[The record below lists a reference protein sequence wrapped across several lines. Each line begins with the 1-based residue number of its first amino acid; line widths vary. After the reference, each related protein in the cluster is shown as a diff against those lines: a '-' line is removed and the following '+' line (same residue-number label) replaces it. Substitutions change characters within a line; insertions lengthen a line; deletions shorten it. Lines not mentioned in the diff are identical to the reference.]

1 MAEGLIDVAQPESQN
16 LSPEVI
22 QQNIQM
28 PPELQEAYERVV
40 LAGMKALFSEGSN
53 REMLRRLEGKG
64 PIGLRLGKGI
74 STLLL
79 LLYSESNKTLP
90 QAVIIP
96 AGTYLIA
103 QAADFL
109 NQSGIEKLSN
119 TDIGEALATFVEA
132 TIQGFGGNLQKMYG
146 LLDQYQP
153 PEVNH

>member
-53 REMLRRLEGKG
+53 REMLKRLEGKG

-74 STLLL
+74 ATLLL

-119 TDIGEALATFVEA
+119 TDIGEAMATFVEA

-153 PEVNH
+153 PEVNQ

>member
-1 MAEGLIDVAQPESQN
+1 MAEGLINLARPEEQG
-16 LSPEVI
+16 LSPEMI

-74 STLLL
+74 ATLLL
-79 LLYSESNKTLP
+79 LFYSESNKTLP

-96 AGTYLIA
+96 AGTYLVA

-109 NQSGIEKLSN
+109 NQSSIEKVTN
-119 TDIGEALATFVEA
+119 ADIGEAISAFVEA
-132 TIQGFGGNLQKMYG
+132 VIQSFGGDLQKMYG

-153 PEVNH
+153 PEASQ